1 MLTIGLTGGIGCGKT
16 TVTQLFEK
24 RDVPVIDADVISHA
38 IVQPA
43 QPTLLLLK
51 NTFGKQVL
59 LANGEL
65 DRKYLREL
73 IFNDPSK
80 KETLEGIMHPI
91 IYTRMHNELAKFDS
105 PYGILSVPLLLE
117 TNHQTQVDRVLVI
130 DCPETD
136 QIQRVKTRDQLS
148 DQLINSIMNA
158 QCSRSLRISLA
169 DDILINN
176 KSLASLDTKVQ
187 KLHEFYL
194 QMSAGKNN

>member
-24 RDVPVIDADVISHA
+24 RNVPVIDADIISHA
-38 IVQPA
+38 IVQPT

-80 KETLEGIMHPI
+80 KETLEDIMHPI
-91 IYTRMHNELAKFDS
+91 IYTRMHNELAKFDD

-148 DQLINSIMNA
+148 DHIINSIMNA

-176 KSLASLDTKVQ
+176 ESLASLDTKVQ

>member
-24 RDVPVIDADVISHA
+24 RNVPVIDADIISHA
-38 IVQPA
+38 IVQPT

-73 IFNDPSK
+73 IFNEPSK
-80 KETLEGIMHPI
+80 KETLEDIMHPI
-91 IYTRMHNELAKFDS
+91 IYTRMHNELAKFDD

-148 DQLINSIMNA
+148 DHIINSIMNA

-176 KSLASLDTKVQ
+176 ESLASLDIKVQ